1 MGYIVV
7 LVFVITILLAFIEPY
22 MKKYKAILYL
32 FIGMVLILI
41 AGLREVGID
50 PDSRNYEYT
59 YLHYD
64 SPLILEGVEITY
76 LYLSKFFN
84 NFTHD
89 VHIIFLLYALMGLG
103 LKFIAFRKLS
113 EFYFLPVVVYISY
126 YYIMHECMQIRTG
139 VLSGLLLFYI
149 KAIGDNN
156 KRKAIIYLLIG
167 TTFHYSALLLAPFLF
182 IKTTPLE
189 KKRRWIWGCTIPI
202 AYAITIV
209 GFSIL
214 FIINSDIPFIG
225 NKLAIYQ
232 EAQEKGMADNSI
244 NIYSPLNL
252 FSILLYY
259 YMLYFYET
267 IAIKNKYFPLMMR
280 ILTIA
285 IVFHVMF
292 SFFPVLAV
300 RTYMLFST
308 ITILMYTYIYYTIR
322 PKWAAI
328 LVVSLIAFVYLNYAI
343 PNISFHIL
351 WNPK

>member
-1 MGYIVV
+1 MGYLVV
-7 LVFVITILLAFIEPY
+7 LVFVITILHAFIEPY
-22 MKKYKAILYL
+22 MKRYKAILDL

-50 PDSRNYEYT
+50 PDSTNYEYT

-64 SPLILEGVEITY
+64 SPLILEGLEITY

-156 KRKAIIYLLIG
+156 KKKAIIYLLIG

-202 AYAITIV
+202 AYYNSRLFNIV
-209 GFSIL
+209 H
-214 FIINSDIPFIG
+214 
-225 NKLAIYQ
+225 Y
-232 EAQEKGMADNSI
+232 
-244 NIYSPLNL
+244 
-252 FSILLYY
+252 
-259 YMLYFYET
+259 
-267 IAIKNKYFPLMMR
+267 
-280 ILTIA
+280 
-285 IVFHVMF
+285 
-292 SFFPVLAV
+292 
-300 RTYMLFST
+300 
-308 ITILMYTYIYYTIR
+308 
-322 PKWAAI
+322 
-328 LVVSLIAFVYLNYAI
+328 
-343 PNISFHIL
+343 
-351 WNPK
+351 